1 MNVYAEAHLNLL
13 ILALTSVLTL
23 ATLASADVKSIRA
36 YCENEWPNDFRMQE
50 YCYDQQIE
58 AVARVKQLL
67 QTAGI
72 FDANFKTTNKA
83 KSPLGK
89 ALNMCIEKWKLP
101 KFKTYDWRMIEYC
114 IKIRL
119 RRTNVYI
126 NRIFRR
132 IKG

>member
-1 MNVYAEAHLNLL
+1 MKLL
-13 ILALTSVLTL
+13 IVALSSVLTI
-23 ATLASADVKSIRA
+23 ASITTADVKPTRA
-36 YCENEWPNDFRMQE
+36 YCEDEWPNDFRMQE

-101 KFKTYDWRMIEYC
+101 KFNTYDWRMVEYC
-114 IKIRL
+114 IKNQIEA
-119 RRTNVYI
+119 YE
-126 NRIFRR
+126 RIH
-132 IKG
+132 K